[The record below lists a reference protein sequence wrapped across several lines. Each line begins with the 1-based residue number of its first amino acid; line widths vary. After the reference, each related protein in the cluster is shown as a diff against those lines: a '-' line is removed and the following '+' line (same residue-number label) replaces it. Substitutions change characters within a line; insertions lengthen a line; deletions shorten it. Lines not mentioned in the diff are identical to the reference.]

1 MPLILFYVLNIF
13 ITKLNYDFIILNLK
27 TIINYIII

>member
-1 MPLILFYVLNIF
+1 MPLILFYEFNIF
-13 ITKLNYDFIILNLK
+13 MTKLNYDFIILNLK